1 MTIPVSIQ
9 QRIRILDARGV
20 SWREIARRLNVS
32 RDTVRKYAVMEDC
45 SPAPRARSSGRSGMD
60 GYSSLVDSWLAA
72 DRRMPRKQRHTAK
85 RVYDRLVEEAGF
97 TGSYSMVQRYVK
109 RWREDHRLPDDGFM
123 ELEWRPGTMQVDFG
137 QALAVIGGAESTVH
151 CLVASFPHSNMR
163 YAAALPGENAECV
176 CEGLLEIFEH
186 IGMVPPLMVFDNATG
201 AAHRVAWDRIRVV
214 KVFQLFCEHHRIEVR
229 FCNPSSGWE
238 KGSVENAVGFLRR
251 NLMVPPPNAESH
263 RQLTRHLLSG
273 CDAIAD
279 VDHYRSGR
287 TIRDMFAD
295 DLEDMLPLP
304 RARFDAVE
312 WVERRADREGNVEI
326 DSNRYLAGP
335 SWRGWTLQVGLRAFD
350 VEIRTRD
357 GRKVNTL
364 PRVYGRCGRTVRNP
378 ACLLPALA
386 RKPRAWGE
394 SPIRGDFP
402 GKLRLR
408 IDAMDSGDRQRT
420 LRLIAKASDASGF
433 KAATAAAE
441 HLVEQ
446 GHGIDEASLMTLAR
460 RIAAGETPHD
470 EPAPDLHDYDRFM
483 RPADDR
489 KEA

>member
-229 FCNPSSGWE
+229 FVFVQLF
-238 KGSVENAVGFLRR
+238 VEV
-251 NLMVPPPNAESH
+251 
-263 RQLTRHLLSG
+263 
-273 CDAIAD
+273 
-279 VDHYRSGR
+279 
-287 TIRDMFAD
+287 
-295 DLEDMLPLP
+295 
-304 RARFDAVE
+304 
-312 WVERRADREGNVEI
+312 
-326 DSNRYLAGP
+326 
-335 SWRGWTLQVGLRAFD
+335 
-350 VEIRTRD
+350 
-357 GRKVNTL
+357 
-364 PRVYGRCGRTVRNP
+364 
-378 ACLLPALA
+378 
-386 RKPRAWGE
+386 
-394 SPIRGDFP
+394 
-402 GKLRLR
+402 
-408 IDAMDSGDRQRT
+408 
-420 LRLIAKASDASGF
+420 
-433 KAATAAAE
+433 
-441 HLVEQ
+441 LV
-446 GHGIDEASLMTLAR
+446 M
-460 RIAAGETPHD
+460 
-470 EPAPDLHDYDRFM
+470 
-483 RPADDR
+483 
-489 KEA
+489 